1 MASHDESSASR
12 GRHRGPERGR
22 APGSTPQTPCP
33 LPDRTR
39 FLLLINDS
47 RGGRKF
53 QRKARFP
60 LMQRGRSVLSQAFS
74 RISGRCSSRYPR
86 ILQSFP
92 MLPAD
97 FLRSIPQPPAPP
109 LCPVPRCRGVRA
121 RVTAALVP
129 VVVLLLPGCG
139 TSLHLVE
146 SDHARVLAHQAIEG
160 ESPSSPGVFEVGF
173 LTYGSGTDRNRIEYG
188 DSVAFTTTAV
198 DASKLVSLGGEAA
211 SRKRFWGF
219 GPDEF
224 PRNGRVWYPVRPEGA
239 ADGPFP
245 LVLIVHGNHNP
256 REFSDPGYAYL
267 GELLAS
273 RGFILVSVDMNFL
286 NGAIRGENDA
296 RGWML
301 LQHLK
306 AWQGFDADE
315 DNPFHGTV
323 DWERIALMGHSRGG
337 EAVAHAAA
345 FNRLTH
351 YPDDASLTFDFGFD
365 IRSLVAIAPVD
376 GQYEPS
382 NRAVPLEDV
391 NYLVFHGS
399 HDGDVTSFAGLRQY
413 ARVGFSGRVPAFK
426 SAVYV
431 YRANHGQWN
440 EEWGAFDNGPRSPR
454 ILALD
459 GLMPMEDQLEFA
471 RVYIAAFLEAT
482 LREDP
487 RFLPLFRD
495 HRTAG
500 GWLPPTMYK
509 TRFQHASFRPLADFS
524 EDIDLTTGTVPG
536 VTLQGVGLS
545 TWREG
550 EMVLRSRITPQRQVS
565 QQRQGVWLGWH
576 RTAEAEPAA
585 AEKAASAGDPD
596 ASDAACEVATTDD
609 LGCDPMGPPRYSIA
623 LPEGLAAEWG
633 AGTGTTLEL
642 EVAPTERKPP
652 PPPPP
657 TPEPTQADGPDD
669 AANDPSANRAG
680 VQEQDANPPTAPS
693 TDPDDEDDPEESEPM
708 DFSLELVDA
717 SGARATLPIS
727 QFGPLRAPLDIRV
740 LRRSDLENSRFPTL
754 HEVVGHG
761 FSVPLDEF
769 TSVNPELDLSTLR
782 EIHLVFDR
790 TRVGEIIVSGVG
802 LAQPGDAFLAPRV
815 NGGTGAPSETDAA
828 PPGSNLGC
836 RPGNPEAPCV
846 ELGRVPGPT

>member
-1 MASHDESSASR
+1 M
-12 GRHRGPERGR
+12 
-22 APGSTPQTPCP
+22 
-33 LPDRTR
+33 LPPD
-39 FLLLINDS
+39 
-47 RGGRKF
+47 
-53 QRKARFP
+53 
-60 LMQRGRSVLSQAFS
+60 FS
-74 RISGRCSSRYPR
+74 RFRPGCAAARPSGGSLGPG
-86 ILQSFP
+86 
-92 MLPAD
+92 LPVA
-97 FLRSIPQPPAPP
+97 FLA
-109 LCPVPRCRGVRA
+109 
-121 RVTAALVP
+121 
-129 VVVLLLPGCG
+129 VVLLLPGCA

-146 SDHARVLAHQAIEG
+146 SDHATVLAHHAIEG
-160 ESPSSPGVFEVGF
+160 EPPSSPGPFEVGF

-188 DSVAFTTTAV
+188 DSVTFTTTAV
-198 DASKLVSLGGEAA
+198 DASKLVSLGGAAA
-211 SRKRFWGF
+211 SRKRYWGF

-224 PRNGRVWYPVRPEGA
+224 PRNGRVWYPVRPGA
-239 ADGPFP
+239 EAGPGGADGPEAPDAPPEVAGDGPFP

-306 AWQGFDADE
+306 AWAGFDADE
-315 DNPFHGTV
+315 DNPFHGAV

-382 NRAVPLEDV
+382 NRGVPLEDV

-440 EEWGAFDNGPRSPR
+440 EEWGAFDSGPRSPR

-482 LREDP
+482 LREDT

-524 EDIDLTTGTVPG
+524 EDIDLTTGTAPG
-536 VTLQGVGLS
+536 VTLRGVGLS
-545 TWREG
+545 TWREA

-576 RTAEAEPAA
+576 RVDEVDAEAAGA
-585 AEKAASAGDPD
+585 AEAGRDI
-596 ASDAACEVATTDD
+596 T
-609 LGCDPMGPPRYSIA
+609 GPPRYSIA
-623 LPEGLAAEWG
+623 LPEGLVSGWG
-633 AGTGTTLEL
+633 AGVGTTLEL
-642 EVAPTERKPP
+642 EVAPTERRPP
-652 PPPPP
+652 PPPAPAP
-657 TPEPTQADGPDD
+657 TEVDDPND
-669 AANDPSANRAG
+669 AANNPAATPPPNPADAPEPDTRPAAGEARLGSADT
-680 VQEQDANPPTAPS
+680 E
-693 TDPDDEDDPEESEPM
+693 DPDDPEPM
-708 DFSLELVDA
+708 DFSVELVDA
-717 SGARATLPIS
+717 SGARASLPLG

-740 LRRSDLENSRFPTL
+740 LRRSDVESDRFPTL
-754 HEVVGHG
+754 YEVVGHG
-761 FSVPLDEF
+761 FSLPLDAF
-769 TSVNPELDLSTLR
+769 TAVNPALDLSTLR

-815 NGGTGAPSETDAA
+815 NA
-828 PPGSNLGC
+828 
-836 RPGNPEAPCV
+836 RPDDGE
-846 ELGRVPGPT
+846 